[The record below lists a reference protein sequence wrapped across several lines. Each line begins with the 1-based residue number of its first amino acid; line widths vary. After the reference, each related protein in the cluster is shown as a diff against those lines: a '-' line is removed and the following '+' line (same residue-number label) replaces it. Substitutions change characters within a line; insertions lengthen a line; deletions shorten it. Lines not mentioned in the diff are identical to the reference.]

1 MKIAVLLTCFNRC
14 QKTLRA
20 LDSLYKAAEVFN
32 EKYSM
37 KLNLEVFLTDD
48 GCTDNTS
55 SNVKKA
61 FPDKNIT
68 IVEADGNAFWA
79 GGMRLAW
86 NKALEYHNRIDFYLL
101 INDDAQFLQTAFDEM
116 FKTHNYALATYKKG
130 GVYTGFIADEKDTNK
145 IIYGAKYHK
154 KAFLSKTYNMMPKD
168 MPQEC
173 MFTNANFL
181 VVDKHVVDE
190 IGKLSIEY
198 KHRDADWDYGIRALK
213 AGFPVLTTY
222 GVCGVSVNDH
232 DSYKQEAE
240 KVLKMNLKDRK
251 QYLNRPQRG
260 YHDAFFF
267 LKRFD
272 YPKYIVMK
280 IAYFLNLY
288 MPHLFYKLQSIR
300 P

>member
-1 MKIAVLLTCFNRC
+1 
-14 QKTLRA
+14 
-20 LDSLYKAAEVFN
+20 
-32 EKYSM
+32 
-37 KLNLEVFLTDD
+37 
-48 GCTDNTS
+48 
-55 SNVKKA
+55 
-61 FPDKNIT
+61 
-68 IVEADGNAFWA
+68 
-79 GGMRLAW
+79 
-86 NKALEYHNRIDFYLL
+86 
-101 INDDAQFLQTAFDEM
+101 
-116 FKTHNYALATYKKG
+116 
-130 GVYTGFIADEKDTNK
+130 
-145 IIYGAKYHK
+145 
-154 KAFLSKTYNMMPKD
+154 
-168 MPQEC
+168 

-190 IGKLSIEY
+190 IGQLSIEY

-222 GVCGVSVNDH
+222 GGCGVSVNDH